1 MDKDYPD
8 LGGRRLEH
16 HVRVDRILDVESG
29 HEFGAEHATET
40 SESFDGVVETVEYMT
55 RRVLPCGHL
64 HQIGQPLA
72 RCDACSANAGKPM
85 FVCQSCSINCP
96 VTGASLCVR
105 CTCLGPDGRRY
116 SPAGLK
122 QAKKMGLFNSPSASR
137 APAGARRKGWLARL
151 LEWW

>member
-1 MDKDYPD
+1 MDEKPPD
-8 LGGRRLEH
+8 LGGRRVERH
-16 HVRVDRILDVESG
+16 TRRDRVIDEESG
-29 HEFGAEHATET
+29 HEFGAEHVTET
-40 SESFDGVVETVEYMT
+40 SESFDGVIETVEHMT

-64 HQIGQPLA
+64 HQIGQALA

-85 FVCQSCSINCP
+85 FVCQSCSIICP

-116 SPAGLK
+116 SPAGLT
-122 QAKKMGLFNSPSASR
+122 QANKMGLFNSPSAAS
-137 APAGARRKGWLARL
+137 APRQGWLARL